1 LEVSRKVICGLWA
14 EPEDLE
20 KLRDTVDAFQNACNY
35 ASRIAY
41 HKRILKPEMLRKQTY
56 RDLRAIFKLS
66 ASLATR
72 AINRVAASY
81 AEDHQM
87 LHIFM
92 DRSIPLDK
100 RLFSLK
106 RNGDFQASISTIGG
120 RVKAYLLLGDHQ
132 RRLLKNPILGARLIL
147 KRELPYINIYVDC
160 NVVQEP
166 MISPVGV
173 DLGFKKLMAASNGF
187 EIKGGQFNARIR
199 NYRALEAT
207 LRNKGTS
214 SAKRRLKRL
223 SEKERRWKRT
233 SLNQSSR
240 ALIESLVD
248 GDYIVLERL
257 YGTKTRTE
265 SKRDHRP
272 LECKR
277 PSVMARLHEMITRK
291 CIESGISVVLVP
303 PDFTSQRC
311 PRCGII
317 DKNNRR
323 SQALFRCINCGYQ
336 HNADFIASINLRE
349 LALGGWA
356 AISQPYAAPIS
367 DRGCKPNR

>member
-1 LEVSRKVICGLWA
+1 MCGLWA
-14 EPEDLE
+14 DAEDLE
-20 KLRDTVDAFQNACNY
+20 KLRNTVDAFQSACNY

-41 HKRILKPEMLRKQTY
+41 NKRILKPEMLRKQTY
-56 RDLRAIFKLS
+56 RDLRAIFKLP
-66 ASLATR
+66 ASLAAR

-81 AEDHQM
+81 AEDSQM
-87 LHIFM
+87 LYIFK

-106 RNGDFQASISTIGG
+106 RNGDFQASISTIKG
-120 RVKAYLLLGDHQ
+120 RVKACLLLGEHQ
-132 RRLLKNPILGARLIL
+132 RKLLMNPIIGAKLIL
-147 KRELPYINIYVDC
+147 KRELPHIKIYVDC
-160 NVVQEP
+160 RVIQGP

-207 LRNKGTS
+207 LRKKGTS

-223 SEKERRWKRT
+223 SERERRWKRT

-257 YGTKTRTE
+257 YGTKIRTE

-272 LECKR
+272 LER
-277 PSVMARLHEMITRK
+277 NRSSVMARLHAMITCK
-291 CIESGISVVLVP
+291 CIESGISVVQVP
-303 PDFTSQRC
+303 PDYTSQRC
-311 PRCGII
+311 PRCGTI

-336 HNADFIASINLRE
+336 HNADFVASINLRE

-356 AISQPYAAPIS
+356 AISQPYATPIS
-367 DRGCKPNR
+367 ERGCKPN